1 MTLARSSKEA
11 FFAPF
16 AKNAPRAAFAGV
28 VSAFWK
34 RLPHLA
40 RSLARNY
47 ASQNGCGLKEAPFAK
62 HAPRAALVPWRHFA
76 FFLQT
81 VSKKA
86 SPEQRR
92 RLRLSDRRARSI

>member
-40 RSLARNY
+40 RSLAKND
-47 ASQNGCGLKEAPFAK
+47 ASQNGCGFKEAFFAFFAK
-62 HAPRAALVPWRHFA
+62 DAPRAALRKTTHPKIGAV
-76 FFLQT
+76 
-81 VSKKA
+81 
-86 SPEQRR
+86 
-92 RLRLSDRRARSI
+92 